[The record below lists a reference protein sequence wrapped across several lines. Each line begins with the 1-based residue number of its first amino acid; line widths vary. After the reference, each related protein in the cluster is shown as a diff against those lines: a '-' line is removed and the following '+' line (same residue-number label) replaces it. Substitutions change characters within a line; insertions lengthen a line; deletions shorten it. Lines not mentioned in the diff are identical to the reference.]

1 MTEQPQRLVVIDR
14 EGARGVIRSFN
25 PRQNQYVI
33 EYVEEAIL
41 VPADLLVPLGDSYY
55 TVPISFAEVASD
67 QPAAIAESVVIP
79 VLVEELHLAK
89 RIVETGRIRV
99 HKQVEEREVTVDE
112 PLIEDHIEIDRVPIN
127 ELIDKP
133 FGPRTEGDTTI
144 IPVLREVIVVQKQ
157 LLLVEEVRLT
167 RRQMEVRRP
176 QPVTLRSETVHI
188 ERIDASTAEE
198 I

>member
-1 MTEQPQRLVVIDR
+1 MTEQPQRIVVIDR
-14 EGARGVIRSFN
+14 EGARGVIQSFD

-33 EYVEEAIL
+33 EYDDEAIV
-41 VPADLLVPLGDSYY
+41 VPADLLVALGGSFY
-55 TVPISFAEVASD
+55 TVPIGFAEIASN
-67 QPAAIAESVVIP
+67 QPATIAESVVIP
-79 VLVEELHLAK
+79 VLVEELNLAK
-89 RIVETGRIRV
+89 RVVETGRIRV

-127 ELIDKP
+127 ELIDRP
-133 FGPRTEGDTTI
+133 LRPRIEGDTTI

-167 RRQMEVRRP
+167 RRQTEVRRP

-188 ERIDASTAEE
+188 ERIDANNAAE